1 MAHDMC
7 LFLQLCIKV
16 AKIRREIPDICLGA
30 AQVSTE
36 SVERTTKRDVSND
49 LRVVKCGGK
58 NEGDRVREW
67 SVNRCQSKVAQ
78 RYRYHR
84 YVSIFVD
91 DANALGEHSSLRLPF
106 YESQRN
112 QLDLTGGQRSLLRIR
127 HQQTL
132 QFSGRF
138 SSATAFFVR
147 WRSGP
152 ASWWPILLT
161 PVSMTKVRL
170 RTRSTTGDF
179 VLHPKNI
186 ERHKITRHPRP
197 AAGMRRPAVASKLHS
212 HHTKQSEAASQH
224 KQSNNGHG
232 NASNHPP
239 RRRRWRKR
247 RRRRRRRRPAARG
260 DRVLVLP
267 ERRP

>member
-1 MAHDMC
+1 M
-7 LFLQLCIKV
+7 KV
-16 AKIRREIPDICLGA
+16 TGCANGRSIDANQKLP
-30 AQVSTE
+30 
-36 SVERTTKRDVSND
+36 K
-49 LRVVKCGGK
+49 
-58 NEGDRVREW
+58 
-67 SVNRCQSKVAQ
+67 

-186 ERHKITRHPRP
+186 ERHKITRHLLPPAWQLQSQITNNQSNRP
-197 AAGMRRPAVASKLHS
+197 SKE
-212 HHTKQSEAASQH
+212 SEAAGQH
-224 KQSNNGHG
+224 KLQSNSNGHD

-239 RRRRWRKR
+239 RRRRRRKR
-247 RRRRRRRRPAARG
+247 RR
-260 DRVLVLP
+260 
-267 ERRP
+267 

>member
-1 MAHDMC
+1 MGRSIDANQK
-7 LFLQLCIKV
+7 LPK
-16 AKIRREIPDICLGA
+16 
-30 AQVSTE
+30 
-36 SVERTTKRDVSND
+36 
-49 LRVVKCGGK
+49 
-58 NEGDRVREW
+58 
-67 SVNRCQSKVAQ
+67 

-161 PVSMTKVRL
+161 PVSMMIPFVCGLARLLGISFSTQKTQSATKSHV
-170 RTRSTTGDF
+170 TF
-179 VLHPKNI
+179 C
-186 ERHKITRHPRP
+186 
-197 AAGMRRPAVASKLHS
+197 RR
-212 HHTKQSEAASQH
+212 
-224 KQSNNGHG
+224 HG
-232 NASNHPP
+232 NSNHKSQTINPIGQAKKAKQQVSTNYKAIVTVMTTPP
-239 RRRRWRKR
+239 
-247 RRRRRRRRPAARG
+247 PSG
-260 DRVLVLP
+260 RVV
-267 ERRP
+267 

>member
-36 SVERTTKRDVSND
+36 SVETTTKRDVSND

-84 YVSIFVD
+84 CVSIFVD
-91 DANALGEHSSLRLPF
+91 DAAALGEQSSLRLPF
-106 YESQRN
+106 YASQRN
-112 QLDLTGGQRSLLRIR
+112 QLDRTGGQRSLLRIR

-152 ASWWPILLT
+152 ASWPILLLT
-161 PVSMTKVRL
+161 PV
-170 RTRSTTGDF
+170 
-179 VLHPKNI
+179 
-186 ERHKITRHPRP
+186 
-197 AAGMRRPAVASKLHS
+197 
-212 HHTKQSEAASQH
+212 Q
-224 KQSNNGHG
+224 
-232 NASNHPP
+232 
-239 RRRRWRKR
+239 
-247 RRRRRRRRPAARG
+247 
-260 DRVLVLP
+260 
-267 ERRP
+267 